1 MADMALADACTAA
14 NPRVPKKEDIVKIY
28 TKLVVFLKRLV
39 KPQRGRKAAAPLH
52 TPRAFFRV
60 LDCGGR
66 KGIDLCLYAAVV
78 PG

>member
-1 MADMALADACTAA
+1 MAFAFLA
-14 NPRVPKKEDIVKIY
+14 NGMQYFFEEKG
-28 TKLVVFLKRLV
+28 

>member
-1 MADMALADACTAA
+1 MQTFEG
-14 NPRVPKKEDIVKIY
+14 NVGKKIFFG
-28 TKLVVFLKRLV
+28 VFVGKEEN
-39 KPQRGRKAAAPLH
+39 RKGGHKAMAPLH